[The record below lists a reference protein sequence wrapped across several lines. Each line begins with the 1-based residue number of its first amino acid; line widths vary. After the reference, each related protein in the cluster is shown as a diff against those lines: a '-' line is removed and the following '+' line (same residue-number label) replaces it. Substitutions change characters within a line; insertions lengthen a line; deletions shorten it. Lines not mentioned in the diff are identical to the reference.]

1 MDLLRC
7 RWFSQSCRHNMN
19 IKYVYCA
26 DFGRKGV
33 TNLLRDDL
41 VWSPVA
47 VGQLHVRLHLHAVQV
62 FVQAVE
68 QEGQQLLT
76 VVLLESVE
84 ARRVLADRP
93 LQADETNI
101 RDA

>member
-1 MDLLRC
+1 
-7 RWFSQSCRHNMN
+7 MN
-19 IKYVYCA
+19 IIYRYMYCT
-26 DFGRKGV
+26 DLRRKGV

-68 QEGQQLLT
+68 QESQQLLT
-76 VVLLESVE
+76 VVLRESVE

>member
-1 MDLLRC
+1 M
-7 RWFSQSCRHNMN
+7 
-19 IKYVYCA
+19 YVYCT
-26 DFGRKGV
+26 DLGRNGV
-33 TNLLRDDL
+33 TRLLRDDL

-62 FVQAVE
+62 FVEAVE
-68 QEGQQLLT
+68 QESQQLLA